1 MRLPSEESYI
11 EELEERIIQR
21 IMNVSGC
28 ELSRALEI
36 YYNSRLAGMIAKG
49 DTGVQYLD
57 YKYLVNDILDNQKS
71 LCGV

>member
-1 MRLPSEESYI
+1 MTLPSEASYV
-11 EELEERIIQR
+11 EELEEMIIQR
-21 IMNVSGC
+21 IMNVCGC

-57 YKYLVNDILDNQKS
+57 YKYLVDNILENQKS

>member
-11 EELEERIIQR
+11 EELEEMIIQQ

-57 YKYLVNDILDNQKS
+57 YKYLVGSILENQKD